1 MTHRKHGVP
10 RNSYSDARVSASS
23 TEEKTK
29 QTMPVS
35 AYSSLVGG
43 TEAWILLR
51 IRVLPSP
58 CAFPNYES
66 DKHQRYIYHFK
77 E

>member
-1 MTHRKHGVP
+1 MTHRKDGVP

-43 TEAWILLR
+43 TET
-51 IRVLPSP
+51 
-58 CAFPNYES
+58 
-66 DKHQRYIYHFK
+66 
-77 E
+77 